1 MRGKIT
7 TLHMCRCLT
16 RNSPRALR
24 PRLTCL
30 VFRLSTLD
38 YSTGV
43 PKVRMT
49 ASRLRARRHAVRR
62 VVATRSSGGF
72 VRRAPPRLGAGAT
85 LRLRLTPLV
94 VRLDE
99 VQLLRVVPERLEIS
113 RVHPSHRRARRSHLF
128 AVVHRRVEALVEPV
142 SRRDGVLAAPAR
154 DEISVSTKPVPRR
167 DVPRRRPRPRHRW
180 ERPAS
185 PACRRRRPTRV
196 RSLRAAPG
204 GGTAAGCCAPG
215 AGPW

>member
-1 MRGKIT
+1 MVRRYLYEQTVRGHPILMRGKIT
-7 TLHMCRCLT
+7 TLHMCRCHTQLT
-16 RNSPRALR
+16 PRTSPPAHMS
-24 PRLTCL
+24 
-30 VFRLSTLD
+30 RLSSVNTRLF
-38 YSTGV
+38 YGV

-49 ASRLRARRHAVRR
+49 ASHLRARRHAVRR

-72 VRRAPPRLGAGAT
+72 VCRAPPRLGAAAT

-154 DEISVSTKPVPRR
+154 DEMSVSTKPVPRR
-167 DVPRRRPRPRHRW
+167 DVPRRRPRPRTR
-180 ERPAS
+180 RS
-185 PACRRRRPTRV
+185 PPRLSREAPNRSCSPRRRR
-196 RSLRAAPG
+196 
-204 GGTAAGCCAPG
+204 
-215 AGPW
+215 